1 MIVCINGSR
10 GLHNIKLVYAAM
22 ERAAKQG
29 IVPSVIISGGA
40 PGVDTLAYQYANEN
54 QIEFQEFR
62 ADWKKHGKSAGYIR
76 NDEMLGELDALVSVW
91 DGQSRG
97 TKHLVD
103 LAYRNEK
110 RVCVY
115 LKTLHVVR
123 VTGHPFILPERIY
136 DEYTAI
142 KVHDIGFNIDDF
154 PTVVRDSDTKVA
166 VIVPNIRYKHAVLK
180 HVPEKKRA
188 CAEANWRHF
197 AQRMQDKTNIDMRF

>member
-142 KVHDIGFNIDDF
+142 VVHDIGFNIDAF

>member
-40 PGVDTLAYQYANEN
+40 SGVDTLAYQYANEN

>member
-110 RVCVY
+110 HVCVY

-123 VTGHPFILPERIY
+123 VTGHPFILPERVY

>member
-10 GLHNIKLVYAAM
+10 GLHNIKLVYTAM

-142 KVHDIGFNIDDF
+142 VVHDIGFNIDAF